1 MKKLKAWDVEIIF
14 KDSTVKNYKTTDVL
28 NSNYRDLLTY
38 QLQSIS
44 ERWGL
49 KNVVSIKFTR

>member
-1 MKKLKAWDVEIIF
+1 MKKLKAWNVKIIF
-14 KDSTVKNYKTTDVL
+14 KDGTVKNYKTTDIL

-38 QLQSIS
+38 ELQSIS